1 MTAYTKLQII
11 HIGTGGLTSTHAVI
25 LITIKTSFK
34 WESLLNIGNAYL

>member
-11 HIGTGGLTSTHAVI
+11 HIGLTFTHAVI

-34 WESLLNIGNAYL
+34 WESLLKTGNAYL